1 MVVPLMLCMWNKHGF
16 QKMRTFLNAGNP
28 KVISSFFF
36 LSLCLLG
43 PFIVCL
49 SGHVITDSKEKLFIS
64 AYNNAW
70 YSASPR
76 EKSSLVILLCQASK
90 IKRLNYKNLLDFNM
104 ERYSVVVQGTY
115 SYITLLQGADL

>member
-16 QKMRTFLNAGNP
+16 QKMRT
-28 KVISSFFF
+28 
-36 LSLCLLG
+36 
-43 PFIVCL
+43 
-49 SGHVITDSKEKLFIS
+49 KEKLFIS